1 MIALKPYY
9 IDFFDVCFVQEH
21 WLLSSHLHKIGEIS
35 KDFAYVGVCG
45 MDDSFL
51 LAGRPFGGCAILYR
65 NSLSSCVTPLH
76 SHSNRFCAVK
86 LCDLSGSSVLLIS
99 VYMPSDNTP
108 VNYLNTLLLVTRFWL
123 QLSHH

>member
-1 MIALKPYY
+1 
-9 IDFFDVCFVQEH
+9 
-21 WLLSSHLHKIGEIS
+21 
-35 KDFAYVGVCG
+35 
-45 MDDSFL
+45 MDESFL

-108 VNYLNTLLLVTRFWL
+108 TSFVNYLNTLGELEGFIDSQQCDCNWRAGA
-123 QLSHH
+123 S